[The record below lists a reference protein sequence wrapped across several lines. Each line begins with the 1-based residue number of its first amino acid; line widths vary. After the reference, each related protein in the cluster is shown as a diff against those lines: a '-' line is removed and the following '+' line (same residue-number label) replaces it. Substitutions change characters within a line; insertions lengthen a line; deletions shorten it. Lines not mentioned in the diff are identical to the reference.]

1 MSCRRLAAALV
12 VVALSTPAVALAS
25 GTWPWPLGTSI
36 SLPYGAAYT
45 AADGRR
51 CTHGGVDIAEEPG
64 ASVRSCT
71 AGAVSFAGLV
81 PAGDGERAYAV
92 TVLAAD
98 GLKVTY
104 LPLERVSVRAGESVG
119 PREVLGALAASGDG
133 SSAVPHL
140 HLGVRRGD
148 RQIDPAALLAG
159 GEDPAQTAQAPAPPR
174 APANVPGPGLGL
186 PVRSAAAPAHAVPLP
201 ASVGRPAAAHAPAS
215 ATARDA
221 ATAAEAARRVL
232 SSPGMQPLP
241 RVWAPTEVRLLAV
254 VADAARARSGY
265 AWLLLRFALAGV
277 AVLCLRPVVRTL
289 SSSVATPVTVSA
301 RRVRG

>member
-119 PREVLGALAASGDG
+119 PREVLGTLAASGDG

-159 GEDPAQTAQAPAPPR
+159 GEDPAQTPQPPAPPR
-174 APANVPGPGLGL
+174 TLANVPDPGL
-186 PVRSAAAPAHAVPLP
+186 PVRSPAAPAHDGPRA

-215 ATARDA
+215 ATARA
-221 ATAAEAARRVL
+221 AAAAAEAARRAL
-232 SSPGMQPLP
+232 SSPRMQPLP
-241 RVWAPTEVRLLAV
+241 RAWAPTEVRLLAV
-254 VADAARARSGY
+254 IADAARARSGY
-265 AWLLLRFALAGV
+265 AWLLLRLALAGV

-289 SSSVATPVTVSA
+289 SSSAATPVTVSA

>member
-12 VVALSTPAVALAS
+12 AVALSTPAVALAS

-36 SLPYGAAYT
+36 SLSYGAAYT
-45 AADGRR
+45 ATDGRR

-64 ASVRSCT
+64 ASVHSCT

-81 PAGDGERAYAV
+81 PAGDGKRAYAV
-92 TVLAAD
+92 TVLADD

-119 PREVLGALAASGDG
+119 PREVLGTLAASGDG

-140 HLGVRRGD
+140 HLGLRRGD
-148 RQIDPAALLAG
+148 RQIDPAALLAA
-159 GEDPAQTAQAPAPPR
+159 GESPAPSPQAPAPPR
-174 APANVPGPGLGL
+174 SPANVPGPGL
-186 PVRSAAAPAHAVPLP
+186 PVRSPAAPAYDGPRP

-215 ATARDA
+215 ATARA
-221 ATAAEAARRVL
+221 AAAAAEAARRAL
-232 SSPGMQPLP
+232 SSPRMQPLP

-254 VADAARARSGY
+254 IADAAHARSGY
-265 AWLLLRFALAGV
+265 AWLLLRLALAGV